1 MHGMLLLWSDTEV
14 LRLINMLLFGTLHLM
29 GIMERQR
36 LYITQ
41 ARIPHFNL
49 AHQDLFF
56 IVTVLRMG
64 LYMKL
69 LKKRTIILALTLA
82 AVFML
87 IGCSNTA
94 QPQISGKLLFEI
106 DNCDSIELQ
115 IGSSEYKAKKQKEID
130 NISALMTSLTLKKVN
145 IDDLEGGISVIVNT
159 PDKKAVINV
168 CGKNILYNNQWY
180 EATEDISDRL
190 RQFFD

>member
-1 MHGMLLLWSDTEV
+1 
-14 LRLINMLLFGTLHLM
+14 
-29 GIMERQR
+29 
-36 LYITQ
+36 
-41 ARIPHFNL
+41 
-49 AHQDLFF
+49 
-56 IVTVLRMG
+56 
-64 LYMKL
+64 MKL

-94 QPQISGKLLFEI
+94 QPQISGKLLF
-106 DNCDSIELQ
+106 
-115 IGSSEYKAKKQKEID
+115 EID

>member
-1 MHGMLLLWSDTEV
+1 MD
-14 LRLINMLLFGTLHLM
+14 I
-29 GIMERQR
+29 
-36 LYITQ
+36 
-41 ARIPHFNL
+41 
-49 AHQDLFF
+49 F

-106 DNCDSIELQ
+106 ENCDSIGLQ

>member
-1 MHGMLLLWSDTEV
+1 MD
-14 LRLINMLLFGTLHLM
+14 I
-29 GIMERQR
+29 
-36 LYITQ
+36 
-41 ARIPHFNL
+41 
-49 AHQDLFF
+49 F

-106 DNCDSIELQ
+106 ENCDSIELQ

-159 PDKKAVINV
+159 PDKKALSMFAVKISFITISGTKRPRILAIGFDNSLID
-168 CGKNILYNNQWY
+168 NIQII
-180 EATEDISDRL
+180 EKSM
-190 RQFFD
+190 QGV

>member
-1 MHGMLLLWSDTEV
+1 
-14 LRLINMLLFGTLHLM
+14 
-29 GIMERQR
+29 ME
-36 LYITQ
+36 I
-41 ARIPHFNL
+41 
-49 AHQDLFF
+49 F

-94 QPQISGKLLFEI
+94 QPQISGKSLFEI
-106 DNCDSIELQ
+106 ENCDSIELQ
-115 IGSSEYKAKKQKEID
+115 IGSSEYKAKEQKDID

-145 IDDLEGGISVIVNT
+145 IDDLEGGISVIANT

-180 EATEDISDRL
+180 EATEDISDQL